1 MSTTPVVL
9 LILDGFG
16 VRPAA
21 ADNAI
26 FQAKTPHLTALW
38 KTCPHTLI
46 DASEQFVGLPK
57 GQFGN
62 SEVGHLNIGA
72 GRVVY
77 MDLTRIDRAIE
88 TGEFE
93 KNPALNLAVKSCLPP
108 PLGGEGWGEGVLATR
123 SGSSDRNANTL
134 SPYPSPPGRGEPQTL
149 HVLGLLSP
157 GGVHSHERHI
167 HALIRHA
174 AKSGVERI
182 AVHAFTDGRDMP
194 PKSAGE
200 SIAQLE
206 KVLNTCGAKQAK
218 IATISGRFY
227 AMDRDK
233 RWDRIEKAFSA
244 IVHAKSSH
252 NAPNAMDALNA
263 AYARGENDEFV
274 VPTLVNGGAPIQDG
288 DAVIFMNFRAD
299 RAREITEAIA
309 FEQFSGFDRG
319 TMPKLSAYVCLSF
332 YGDAYGHLPTGFR
345 NDVVVDGFAETLAKA
360 GLTQLRIA
368 ETEKYAHVTYF
379 FSGGQ
384 EKPFPGETRVMVA
397 SPKVETYDLKPEM
410 SAPEVSD
417 KLAAAIRNKE
427 YDAYICNFANGDMV
441 GHTGDLQAAIKAVEA
456 LDDAV
461 GKVVAAAHAAGAEVL
476 ITADHGNCEQMF
488 DPISGQ
494 AHTQHTTNKVPCIYV
509 GRKGATLRDGGALSD
524 ISPTLLTMMGVKMP
538 KAMTGKSVVVFKQ

>member
-1 MSTTPVVL
+1 MPTTPVVL

-16 VRPAA
+16 ARPAA

-26 FQAKTPHLTALW
+26 SQAKTPHLDRLW
-38 KTCPHTLI
+38 KTCPHTFI

-93 KNPALNLAVKSCLPP
+93 KNAALNLAVKRCISN
-108 PLGGEGWGEGVLATR
+108 E
-123 SGSSDRNANTL
+123 N
-134 SPYPSPPGRGEPQTL
+134 PSPPGRGAGVREARSLNETTQVPNQPFSAPSGGRTL

-167 HALIRHA
+167 HALIRFA
-174 AKSGVERI
+174 AKSGVQNI

-200 SIAQLE
+200 SIKAIE
-206 KVLNTCGAKQAK
+206 SVLNTCGAKQAK
-218 IATISGRFY
+218 IASISGRFY

-233 RWDRIEKAFSA
+233 RWDRVEKAFNA
-244 IVHAKSSH
+244 IVHAKAAH
-252 NAPNAMDALNA
+252 NAPTAMDALTA

-274 VPTLVNGGAPIQDG
+274 VPTLVNGGAPIRDG
-288 DAVIFMNFRAD
+288 DAVILMNFRAD

-309 FEQFSGFDRG
+309 FENFAGFARG
-319 TMPKLSAYVCLSF
+319 TMPKLSAFVCLSF
-332 YGDAYGHLPTGFR
+332 YGDAYAHLPTGFR

-384 EKPFPGETRVMVA
+384 EKPFAGETRVMVP

-410 SAPEVSD
+410 SAPEVSE
-417 KLAAAIRNKE
+417 KLAAAIRNRE
-427 YDAYICNFANGDMV
+427 FNAYICNFANGDMV

-461 GKVVAAAHAAGAEVL
+461 GKVVAAAQAAGAEVL
-476 ITADHGNCEQMF
+476 ITADHGNCEQMY
-488 DPISGQ
+488 DPTSGQ

-509 GRKGATLRDGGALSD
+509 GRKGVTLRDGGALSD

-538 KAMTGKSVVVFKQ
+538 KAMTGKSVVGFG